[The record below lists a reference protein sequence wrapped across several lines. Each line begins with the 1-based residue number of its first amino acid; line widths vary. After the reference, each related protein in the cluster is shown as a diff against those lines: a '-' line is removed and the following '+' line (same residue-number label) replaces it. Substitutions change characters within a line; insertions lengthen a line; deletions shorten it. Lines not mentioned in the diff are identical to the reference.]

1 MKGKGLNVGIRRPS
15 STFIVGSACRDSHS
29 LPSSPHPPPALR
41 HISLLHLVPKSV
53 VLVAIKKRDM
63 CSARIT
69 TIAAIILLCM
79 HRSLA
84 FTTLRLLG
92 HHCRRVGQVAIT
104 KKYPPHNLVV
114 GRTSLFMTNTFT
126 MNSPTNKQDDTQ
138 MKSSAID
145 DDDDDCCEDVEIS
158 EEDAETITEYK
169 STYQDISSKFTT
181 EDTLNIDTLQ
191 KGIPDTFYILSH
203 TSIPKQ
209 GFSMSDIENAF
220 TAEEIER
227 LQLKPDNVTVPV
239 ALILLFPDQFT
250 SQTRARKESRRRKI
264 LLHRG
269 PLDKNG
275 NFHRDKLKIGKVA
288 DRAVP
293 GDILA
298 VQARMEHNYS
308 ESANHH
314 KEAPFDLPVVY
325 EDDHFAIV
333 NKPEGIVTFG
343 PKGGGYGRMTVKAC
357 LPWVITPPK
366 PGTVNVLRR
375 PSPVHRIDR
384 GTSGLL
390 VIAKTRPAMVEL
402 SRMFK
407 ERKAKKTYTAIVN
420 GNIDEP
426 NDTSITSEEAE
437 KLGVCIDGNESI
449 SNDTTDSKK
458 RPWQLISNQ
467 LEDQTAVTI
476 WRLVKQY
483 NGIENA
489 RNNTLSMVELKPKTG
504 RYHQLRRHMAWSS
517 QCPLL
522 GDKTYD
528 GGGKARLLRDNG
540 FYLCS
545 NKIVIEH
552 PFYNSPQGRPLWKKI
567 KDNEIKRCNDHINN
581 IRITEGSDGQVL
593 VYAEIDLPSKFNE
606 LLQRNNGSSR

>member
-1 MKGKGLNVGIRRPS
+1 
-15 STFIVGSACRDSHS
+15 
-29 LPSSPHPPPALR
+29 
-41 HISLLHLVPKSV
+41 
-53 VLVAIKKRDM
+53 
-63 CSARIT
+63 
-69 TIAAIILLCM
+69 M

-84 FTTLRLLG
+84 FSSLRLLG

-104 KKYPPHNLVV
+104 KYPPQNIV
-114 GRTSLFMTNTFT
+114 GRALFVTETAFK
-126 MNSPTNKQDDTQ
+126 MNSPTSNKQDDKQ
-138 MKSSAID
+138 IKSSTLD
-145 DDDDDCCEDVEIS
+145 DEDDCCEDVEIS
-158 EEDAETITEYK
+158 EEDTETITEYK
-169 STYQDISSKFTT
+169 STYQDITSKFTT
-181 EDTLNIDTLQ
+181 EDTLNIETLQ
-191 KGIPDTFYILSH
+191 KGIPDTFYIISH
-203 TSIPKQ
+203 TSIPSQ
-209 GFSMSDIENAF
+209 GFPLSDIEKAF
-220 TAEEIER
+220 TPEEIER

-269 PLDKNG
+269 PLDTDG
-275 NFHRDKLKIGKVA
+275 NFHREKLKIGKVG
-288 DRAVP
+288 DRVVP
-293 GDILA
+293 GDVLA

-314 KEAPFDLPVVY
+314 KEPPFDLPVVY

-343 PKGGGYGRMTVKAC
+343 PKGGGYGRMTIKAC
-357 LPWVITPPK
+357 LPWFITPPK

-420 GNIDEP
+420 GNIEEP

-437 KLGVCIDGNESI
+437 KLGVCIDGYES
-449 SNDTTDSKK
+449 SNDTDLKK

-489 RNNTLSMVELKPKTG
+489 RNNTLSLVELKPKTG

-528 GGGKARLLRDNG
+528 GGGNARLLRDNG

-552 PFYNSPQGRPLWKKI
+552 PFYNVGAGRTLWKKI
-567 KDNEIKRCNDHINN
+567 KDTEMKRCNDHKNN
-581 IRITEGSDGQVL
+581 IRIAEESDGKVL
-593 VYAEIDLPSKFNE
+593 VYAEIDLPPKFND
-606 LLQRNNGSSR
+606 LFPPVK